1 MSESVEEVE
10 SGNIDI
16 VNEGESGVNESGVN
30 ESGVNESGVN
40 ESGVNE
46 SGEVES
52 GEILVNEPEETPLIK
67 ELTPSE
73 EDKYRR
79 TLKTFYS
86 ERLEHFGSK
95 KKLKSALAKM
105 QKGEDVSDLLA
116 SAGVFKQE
124 TVIKKGVRTK
134 KLTIRPEP
142 ASYLPSGDLSIQIK
156 GLETTIAV
164 PSYRPP
170 TAAELLTMQEEY
182 DKALANQCEA
192 FEIAREELRKA
203 IADGKRIK
211 KAQLKVQQED
221 LKLQTIRFAERGIR
235 LIPSVEIRHILFDE
249 PQNDHM
255 MDIGAFNA
263 SRLAIQK
270 LYALNDNTAPVI
282 SEEAAREVEEA
293 KEAEEP
299 GAQPIIAFSIPE
311 NEYGELSSWAPATFK
326 IFGISYNSAYQA
338 YMAML
343 ADELEKDDEAE
354 AIRALDSAEEI
365 MKYETIKEDVAD
377 EVLHPALERITLD
390 VNRAKFEQNPELA
403 QILLSTGDALLVF
416 VPPEKPDDMFL
427 GVGLA
432 LDSRRIKKPK
442 KWPGQRIFG
451 KALELVRKE
460 LQTKSTVKKAIA
472 KPTAT
477 SSILPKVSSKAI
489 PVVSSQPLPTKSTVG
504 STIKSILASARSSI
518 FKSSKPVITSVIP
531 ETAPPSIQPIIT
543 TTAKTAAIK
552 SKTAKPSII

>member
-1 MSESVEEVE
+1 MSEA
-10 SGNIDI
+10 
-16 VNEGESGVNESGVN
+16 
-30 ESGVNESGVN
+30 
-40 ESGVNE
+40 E
-46 SGEVES
+46 SGEVSEVGEIDESGEVGES
-52 GEILVNEPEETPLIK
+52 GEIDESGEVGEVGSGEIIVNETEETPLIQ

-105 QKGEDVSDLLA
+105 QKGEDISDLLA
-116 SAGVFKQE
+116 SAGIFKQE
-124 TVIKKGVRTK
+124 TVIKKGIKTK

-156 GLETTIAV
+156 GLETTIAI

-170 TAAELLTMQEEY
+170 TEAEILTMQEEY
-182 DKALANQCEA
+182 NEALLNQSEV

-211 KAQLKVQQED
+211 KAQLKVHQED

-235 LIPSVEIRHILFDE
+235 ILPSVEIRHILFDE
-249 PQNDHM
+249 PKNDHM
-255 MDIGAFNA
+255 MNIGAFNA

-270 LYALNDNTAPVI
+270 VYALSDNTAPVI
-282 SEEAAREVEEA
+282 SEEAAQIVEES
-293 KEAEEP
+293 KQAEES

-311 NEYGELSSWAPATFK
+311 NEYGELGSWAPATFK
-326 IFGISYNSAYQA
+326 LFGISYNSAYQA
-338 YMAML
+338 IMAML

-354 AIRALDSAEEI
+354 LIRGLDSAEDV
-365 MKYETIKEDVAD
+365 MKYETIKEGVAD
-377 EVLHPALERITLD
+377 ETLHPALERIVLD

-403 QILLSTGDALLVF
+403 QILLNTGDALLVF
-416 VPPEKPDDMFL
+416 VPPEKPEDMFL

-451 KALELVRKE
+451 KSLELVRNE
-460 LQTKSTVKKAIA
+460 LRTKSAVKKAAGPSILLKA
-472 KPTAT
+472 SATSVAAPTAST
-477 SSILPKVSSKAI
+477 K
-489 PVVSSQPLPTKSTVG
+489 PV
-504 STIKSILASARSSI
+504 ILASPQPAASV
-518 FKSSKPVITSVIP
+518 KPVVLTPPQPAASVKP
-531 ETAPPSIQPIIT
+531 VVLTPPQP
-543 TTAKTAAIK
+543 AA
-552 SKTAKPSII
+552 SAKPVVLASPQPAASAKQTLLAAAAAKPPIVSIKKA